1 MKRLAFRDDSGA
13 TMVIVLVLVT
23 VLALGLSAL
32 MSMSDTS
39 VRTTVGLRDQAT
51 DAYAADAAAKVVI
64 DTIRKTDSCAAVTN
78 LPSTFY
84 PAVGSAPAASATVE
98 CEEITGDTEGGGANS
113 SPGSAILTLGKGEGG
128 EHGLVVDSS
137 NNQSVKV
144 RGGVFSNSTIFLNG
158 NKSDLENTASNSYV
172 YAMGACTSSG
182 TSKIIST
189 PAAVCNYKN
198 YPQSVYDRR
207 GKDPGTVA
215 AHGASFDAPPAPTA
229 VAVPPVCT
237 GKTVYELQPGLY
249 TSAALLNALTNSA
262 SCSDSVFHFNPGRYY
277 FNFQDVAPGTHKWT
291 VSGGYLVAGTAT
303 STLKTTPPPAMP
315 GSCVAPGT
323 AAATETSGVQFVFG
337 GDSRMDY
344 TKNGSNYSNIEICA
358 SNSPSGPP
366 IAIYGLKTG
375 IGAGAMAVP
384 AQTGCVVTTPY
395 PSTGACA
402 VIQSY
407 SDPNPRLT
415 IQGTTYTPR
424 SMIDLYLNNN
434 TIQVFRWGLVT
445 RGLQLHS
452 TGSTGS
458 LINPVI
464 DVPDNAPA
472 PFPEPNLM
480 YLKVRVCPGAATCST
495 SAPVRLRAKVRVFPD
510 EPDNVTVLSWSSDR

>member
-1 MKRLAFRDDSGA
+1 
-13 TMVIVLVLVT
+13 
-23 VLALGLSAL
+23 
-32 MSMSDTS
+32 
-39 VRTTVGLRDQAT
+39 
-51 DAYAADAAAKVVI
+51 
-64 DTIRKTDSCAAVTN
+64 
-78 LPSTFY
+78 
-84 PAVGSAPAASATVE
+84 VE
-98 CEEITGDTEGGGANS
+98 CEAITGDGEGGGANS

-128 EHGLVVDSS
+128 EQGLVVDSS

-158 NKSDLENTASNSYV
+158 NKSDLENTATNSYV
-172 YAMGACTSSG
+172 YAMGSCTSSG
-182 TSKIIST
+182 TSKIVSS
-189 PAAVCNYKN
+189 PAAVCDYSTN
-198 YPQSVYDRR
+198 PQSQFDRR
-207 GKDPGTVA
+207 GKDPGTVT
-215 AHGASFDAPPAPTA
+215 AHGVSFDAPPAPTA
-229 VAVPPVCT
+229 AAVPPVCS
-237 GKTVYELQPGLY
+237 GKKVYELQPGLY
-249 TSAALLNALTNSA
+249 TSATLLNGLTNSA

-277 FNFQDVAPGTHKWT
+277 FNFQDVAPGTRKWT

-303 STLKTTPPPAMP
+303 STLKTSPAPTMP
-315 GSCVAPGT
+315 GSCVVPGT

-366 IAIYGLKTG
+366 IAVYGLKAG

-384 AQTGCVVTTPY
+384 AQSGCVTTTPY
-395 PSTGACA
+395 SPSDPATCA

-407 SDPNPRLT
+407 SDPYPRLT

-458 LINPVI
+458 LVNPVI

-480 YLKVRVCPGAATCST
+480 YLKVRVCPAAATCGT
-495 SAPVRLRAKVRVFPD
+495 SGPVRLRVKVRVYPD
-510 EPDNVTVLSWSSDR
+510 DPQKLTVLSWSSDR